1 MTVAKTRDTLRGLRF
16 ATVVSA
22 RQVSRRRIVA
32 TLIGVVILVAVVV
45 FVPMPTAV
53 ELRDWATSV
62 GPWFPLAFLAAHVVV
77 TVFPFPRTAFTL
89 AAGLLFGT
97 STRVSRLAVA
107 ASTLSALI
115 ALWLVRVAGWQL
127 DRLVRHPGI
136 EAVDARFRQRG
147 WAIVLSLRL
156 IPAVPF
162 SVINY
167 AAGASAVRV
176 SPYTV
181 ATFVGLIPGTLAF
194 VVLGD
199 AVTGRVNP
207 LLVVVSAVFACV
219 GVAGLVYEIR
229 SHGPAASL
237 PPAPSP
243 SSPRTSPE
251 TPLPE
256 PH

>member
-1 MTVAKTRDTLRGLRF
+1 MNIAKTRDTLRGLRY
-16 ATVVSA
+16 AMVMAA
-22 RQVSRRRIVA
+22 RQVSRRRIVV
-32 TLIGVVILVAVVV
+32 TLTGIVILVAAVT

-62 GPWFPLAFLAAHVVV
+62 GPWFPLTFLAAHVVV
-77 TVFPFPRTAFTL
+77 TVLPFPRTAFTL

-97 STRVSRLAVA
+97 APGVALAVL

-115 ALWLVRVAGWQL
+115 ALWVVRAVGWQL

-136 EAVDARFRQRG
+136 EAMDARFRRRG
-147 WAIVLSLRL
+147 WAVVLSLRL

-176 SPYTV
+176 LPYTV
-181 ATFVGLIPGTLAF
+181 ATLLGLIPGTLAF

-199 AVTGRVNP
+199 AITGRVDP
-207 LLVVVSAVFACV
+207 LLVAISAATACV
-219 GVAGLVYEIR
+219 GLVGLAYEVAVHR
-229 SHGPAASL
+229 
-237 PPAPSP
+237 
-243 SSPRTSPE
+243 RTSASGD
-251 TPLPE
+251 LQPE
-256 PH
+256 PASV

>member
-1 MTVAKTRDTLRGLRF
+1 
-16 ATVVSA
+16 
-22 RQVSRRRIVA
+22 
-32 TLIGVVILVAVVV
+32 
-45 FVPMPTAV
+45 
-53 ELRDWATSV
+53 
-62 GPWFPLAFLAAHVVV
+62 
-77 TVFPFPRTAFTL
+77 
-89 AAGLLFGT
+89 
-97 STRVSRLAVA
+97 
-107 ASTLSALI
+107 
-115 ALWLVRVAGWQL
+115 
-127 DRLVRHPGI
+127 
-136 EAVDARFRQRG
+136 DARFRQRG

-219 GVAGLVYEIR
+219 GVTGLVYEIR

-243 SSPRTSPE
+243 SSPRTWPE